1 LEKKVLVLEKELV
14 EAKVQMLE
22 MEKKLLG
29 INKTHIPERTK
40 PLRYN
45 RKRFGPWR
53 RAIQKGTMPRWEV
66 YQVGLV
72 NFI

>member
-29 INKTHIPERTK
+29 INKTHIPERSSTNYY
-40 PLRYN
+40 PTTDLEQ
-45 RKRFGPWR
+45 WR
-53 RAIQKGTMPRWEV
+53 RATQLDTC
-66 YQVGLV
+66 
-72 NFI
+72 